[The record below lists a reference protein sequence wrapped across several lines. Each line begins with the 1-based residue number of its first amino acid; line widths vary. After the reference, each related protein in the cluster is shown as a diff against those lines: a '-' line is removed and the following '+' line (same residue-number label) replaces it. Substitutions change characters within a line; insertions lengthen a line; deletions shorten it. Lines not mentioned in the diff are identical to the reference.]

1 MFVHGVISQLLDLG
15 ALTLVNDDL
24 SGDVRDQLSCDDL
37 DREEQV
43 LDGDHNEDDIKL
55 GTAFL
60 LLQ

>member
-1 MFVHGVISQLLDLG
+1 MFVHGFISQLLDLG